1 VLLPSSVHM
10 TSFVALK
17 GGEGGGGGGGEGEGE
32 GEGGGGGGG
41 SNRLMIQDMF
51 SVSLCSAYLGCVV

>member
-1 VLLPSSVHM
+1 M

-17 GGEGGGGGGGEGEGE
+17 GGEGGGGGGGGGEGE
-32 GEGGGGGGG
+32 GGGGGGGGG

-51 SVSLCSAYLGCVV
+51 FRFTLFCSLCSAHLACVV

>member
-1 VLLPSSVHM
+1 M